1 MKVFLIVGGWR
12 ELLVEGN
19 VQGYV
24 ANLFGAAQA
33 IVLLTKSEH
42 KNYLTGRLYQFPIDW
57 LHTYE

>member
-1 MKVFLIVGGWR
+1 MKVFLIVGWR
-12 ELLVEGN
+12 SRLIEGN

-24 ANLFGAAQA
+24 SNLFDQAQA